1 MCAPQMMIEEEEK
14 KDFIFYI
21 YYFIYLLDDWIYKI
35 YKYNIEYIKIGNK
48 LIRQRLHIKKNSK

>member
-14 KDFIFYI
+14 KD
-21 YYFIYLLDDWIYKI
+21 YFIYLLDDWIYKI

-48 LIRQRLHIKKNSK
+48 LIKQRLHIKKNSK